1 MGLDQGRLIAWKG
14 AEGSHRSFRG
24 QHEPLHLYRSC
35 GEYRAM
41 TTATNPVR
49 RSRSAPEPPQF
60 QHLPVFH
67 ATEDVRRWLD
77 HYWTKLGLPPEERA
91 RLAIT
96 QDRREFARWA
106 GRRLNTLALGC
117 YCYLPSPPLT
127 RRQRRS
133 LQLSQAIGAQVEQ
146 AAATL
151 TQPPLPFFAQ
161 PPAVGPQP
169 QSVPAFH
176 RHLIFVEPDL
186 LPQSVEVTV
195 AHELI
200 HLADRVRGQP
210 RRHRCHGYDSISVDE
225 AAITGYPPEE
235 LRKLLR
241 EETVRRESAARAV
254 RPIRYLYVC
263 PHCGKEYPRVRRYPR
278 PVSCG
283 TCDHAFNPA
292 YTLVLRETLKPE
304 KKAE

>member
-1 MGLDQGRLIAWKG
+1 M
-14 AEGSHRSFRG
+14 S
-24 QHEPLHLYRSC
+24 
-35 GEYRAM
+35 
-41 TTATNPVR
+41 TASISGR
-49 RSRSAPEPPQF
+49 RSRPVPEPPTF
-60 QHLPVFH
+60 QQLPVLH
-67 ATEDVRRWLD
+67 ASEEVRRWLD
-77 HYWTKLGLPPEERA
+77 HYWTKLGLPPEERG

-133 LQLSQAIGAQVEQ
+133 LQLAQATGAQIEQ
-146 AAATL
+146 APATPA
-151 TQPPLPFFAQ
+151 QMSLPFFAV
-161 PPAVGPQP
+161 PPEVTPQQHTIP
-169 QSVPAFH
+169 GFH

-186 LPQSVEVTV
+186 LPRSVEVTV

-210 RRHRCHGYDSISVDE
+210 RRHHCHGYDSISVDE

-235 LRKLLR
+235 LRVLLR
-241 EETVRRESAARAV
+241 EETSRRENAARAV
-254 RPIRYLYVC
+254 RPIRYIYAC
-263 PHCGKEYPRVRRYPR
+263 PRCGKEYQRVRRYPR

-283 TCDHAFNPA
+283 TCDHSFNPA
-292 YTLVLRETLKPE
+292 YALVLKETLE
-304 KKAE
+304 RGKKA

>member
-1 MGLDQGRLIAWKG
+1 
-14 AEGSHRSFRG
+14 
-24 QHEPLHLYRSC
+24 
-35 GEYRAM
+35 M
-41 TTATNPVR
+41 TTGSKSSG
-49 RSRSAPEPPQF
+49 RSRTAPEPPPL
-60 QHLPVFH
+60 HSLPVLH
-67 ATEDVRRWLD
+67 AGEDVQRWLD
-77 HYWTKLGLPPEERA
+77 HYWRKLGLPPEERS

-127 RRQRRS
+127 RRQRRH
-133 LQLSQAIGAQVEQ
+133 LQLAQAIGAQTQE
-146 AAATL
+146 AAAVL
-151 TQPPLPFFAQ
+151 TQLPLPNFAV
-161 PPAVGPQP
+161 PPVVMPQP
-169 QSVPAFH
+169 QNASLLH

-210 RRHRCHGYDSISVDE
+210 RRHQCHGYDSISVDE

-235 LRKLLR
+235 LRALLR
-241 EETVRRESAARAV
+241 EETTRREKAARAV
-254 RPIRYLYVC
+254 RPIRYVYVC
-263 PHCGKEYPRVRRYPR
+263 PRCGKEYQRVRRYPR

-283 TCDHAFNPA
+283 ACDHAYNPA
-292 YTLVLRETLKPE
+292 YALVLKETLEAQAKR
-304 KKAE
+304 